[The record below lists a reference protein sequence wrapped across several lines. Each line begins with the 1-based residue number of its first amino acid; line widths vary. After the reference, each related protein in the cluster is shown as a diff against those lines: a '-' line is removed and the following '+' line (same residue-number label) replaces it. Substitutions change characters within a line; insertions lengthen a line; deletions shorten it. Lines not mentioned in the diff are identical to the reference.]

1 MGVHQT
7 RRSSWRDLSPSA
19 HGQLPSLGDMTKI
32 SADQIGLRDAAEVFG
47 VSIDT
52 LRRRIR
58 DNQLDEALLVQGPFG
73 ATWVLPRNSLTEIAA
88 REQWELLD
96 VEVSREATE
105 VPSAVPPVPS
115 AVPPVP
121 SAVPPVPSAV
131 PPVPSAVPPVPSAVP
146 PVPSAVPPVPSAVP
160 PVPSAVPPVP
170 TTGDHGQVIDLRRAR
185 LSEASALGT
194 PDTTPAS
201 EGGAASGSLRTAP
214 VTAEASPDQQDLVRQ
229 IQAAIASELHT
240 ALAENVEAELTR
252 VRDAITS
259 AEVRAVAAE
268 ARTDAIRTE
277 QGRLQAQLKRA
288 EADVEY
294 WRSQHDRLDKELD
307 RERTGRVA
315 AERSKAVA
323 ETQASEA
330 KSVSVELRL
339 SLADAQDRER
349 TLVRQEAS
357 VSAEL
362 DQAMVAM
369 GWWSRRKL
377 ARLHARTAGRTQ
389 PPPAAD

>member
-1 MGVHQT
+1 
-7 RRSSWRDLSPSA
+7 
-19 HGQLPSLGDMTKI
+19 MTKI

-58 DNQLDEALLVQGPFG
+58 DNQLDEAVLVQGPFG
-73 ATWVLPRNSLTEIAA
+73 ATWVLPRNVLTEIAT
-88 REQWELLD
+88 REQWEILD
-96 VEVSREATE
+96 VDVSREATE
-105 VPSAVPPVPS
+105 SPSSPPPVPS
-115 AVPPVP
+115 PPPPEPGADPPGRASASPSPPPPVP
-121 SAVPPVPSAV
+121 GAEPPTMGARASKEMPG
-131 PPVPSAVPPVPSAVP
+131 
-146 PVPSAVPPVPSAVP
+146 
-160 PVPSAVPPVP
+160 
-170 TTGDHGQVIDLRRAR
+170 TEDQGQVIDLRRAR
-185 LSEASALGT
+185 LSEVSALGT
-194 PDTTPAS
+194 ATAKPAG
-201 EGGAASGSLRTAP
+201 EAGSGSLRTAP
-214 VTAEASPDQQDLVRQ
+214 VSAEVVSDDRDLVRQ
-229 IQAAIASELHT
+229 IQEAIASELHT

-307 RERTGRVA
+307 RERTGRVG
-315 AERSKAVA
+315 AERSKAIA

-330 KSVSVELRL
+330 KSASTELRL
-339 SLADAQDRER
+339 SLSDAQERER
-349 TLVRQEAS
+349 ALVRQEAS
-357 VSAEL
+357 VSAEF

-377 ARLHARTAGRTQ
+377 ARLQARTAGRTQ
-389 PPPAAD
+389 PPSAAD

>member
-1 MGVHQT
+1 MT
-7 RRSSWRDLSPSA
+7 R
-19 HGQLPSLGDMTKI
+19 I

-73 ATWVLPRNSLTEIAA
+73 ATWVLPRNALDEIAA
-88 REQWELLD
+88 REEWEVSD
-96 VEVSREATE
+96 VSREASETASTPPPG
-105 VPSAVPPVPS
+105 VRADPPVDRAELSPE
-115 AVPPVP
+115 ADVPGGMEPGGASDDP
-121 SAVPPVPSAV
+121 
-131 PPVPSAVPPVPSAVP
+131 
-146 PVPSAVPPVPSAVP
+146 
-160 PVPSAVPPVP
+160 
-170 TTGDHGQVIDLRRAR
+170 GEVIDLRRAGLR
-185 LSEASALGT
+185 EAVGAH
-194 PDTTPAS
+194 
-201 EGGAASGSLRTAP
+201 GAASAQVAGPPPGSVRTAAP
-214 VTAEASPDQQDLVRQ
+214 EVRSEQQDLVHQ
-229 IQAAIASELHT
+229 IQVAIAGELHT

-268 ARTDAIRTE
+268 ARTDAIRSE

-307 RERTGRVA
+307 RERTGRVS
-315 AERSKAVA
+315 AERSKAIA
-323 ETQASEA
+323 ETQASET
-330 KSVSVELRL
+330 KSVSAELRA

-349 TLVRQEAS
+349 ALVRQEAAL
-357 VSAEL
+357 SAEL
-362 DQAMVAM
+362 DQAVVAM

-377 ARLHARTAGRTQ
+377 ARLQARTGGRTQ

>member
-1 MGVHQT
+1 
-7 RRSSWRDLSPSA
+7 
-19 HGQLPSLGDMTKI
+19 MTKI

-73 ATWVLPRNSLTEIAA
+73 ATWVLPRDALTEIAA
-88 REQWELLD
+88 REQWELMD
-96 VEVSREATE
+96 AEVSREATDAHS
-105 VPSAVPPVPS
+105 PVPPVPD
-115 AVPPVP
+115 AVPPPVP
-121 SAVPPVPSAV
+121 SSLPLVPSARAARLDPAESVAPEPKVASPV
-131 PPVPSAVPPVPSAVP
+131 PPLPSEVNQ
-146 PVPSAVPPVPSAVP
+146 
-160 PVPSAVPPVP
+160 
-170 TTGDHGQVIDLRRAR
+170 GQVIDLRRAR
-185 LSEASALGT
+185 LIEASALAT
-194 PDTTPAS
+194 PENAPS
-201 EGGAASGSLRTAP
+201 EAAVGSGSLRTAS
-214 VTAEASPDQQDLVRQ
+214 VTAAGPPDQDDLVRQ
-229 IQAAIASELHT
+229 IQVAIASELHT

-307 RERTGRVA
+307 RERTGRVG

-323 ETQASEA
+323 ESQASDA
-330 KSVSVELRL
+330 KSVSAELRL

-349 TLVRQEAS
+349 ALVRQEAS

-362 DQAMVAM
+362 DQAVVAM

-377 ARLHARTAGRTQ
+377 ARLQARTAGRTQ
-389 PPPAAD
+389 PLPAAD